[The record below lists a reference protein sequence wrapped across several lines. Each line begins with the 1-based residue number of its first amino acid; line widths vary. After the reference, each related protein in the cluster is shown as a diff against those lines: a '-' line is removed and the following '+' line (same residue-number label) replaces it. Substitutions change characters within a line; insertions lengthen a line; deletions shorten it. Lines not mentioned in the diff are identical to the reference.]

1 MIHGDTSHSPKL
13 EHLGLEPSLQE
24 VLGLEGEHV
33 VETHAG
39 VVEHTDTDETADQGV
54 ALEQALGVLIV
65 ELEEVTGGTT
75 DLRGS
80 ESEGISG
87 GDAEMRARLDSPWTG

>member
-1 MIHGDTSHSPKL
+1 MPASTASDRQRDRSHSPKL

-24 VLGLEGEHV
+24 VLGLEGKHV

-54 ALEQALGVLIV
+54 ALEQALGVLVV

-75 DLRGS
+75 DLRGAG
-80 ESEGISG
+80 SEGL
-87 GDAEMRARLDSPWTG
+87 DAIAAQSCV